1 MARIRASPEPSPEAG
16 AWRGRASAAVLALL
30 IARGCGARSSLDVS
44 PGQRERGGS
53 GAASHEGG
61 GGGGGGGGIPGQGGA
76 GGATLPPGC
85 WAELPGPML
94 VRVELSDRAFCMDAT
109 EVTNGHYAAWLE
121 TGPDPAAQPASCGWN
136 ESFAPWE
143 QVWPVPPDHMDHPV
157 AGVDHCDAE
166 AYCRFA
172 GKRLCRAG
180 AEAGATEEWEAACT
194 RGGEQAF
201 PYGDTFSRTPAMASS
216 SASVAPCPSSRCLRA
231 RAAMLAC
238 SISSGT

>member
-1 MARIRASPEPSPEAG
+1 
-16 AWRGRASAAVLALL
+16 
-30 IARGCGARSSLDVS
+30 
-44 PGQRERGGS
+44 
-53 GAASHEGG
+53 
-61 GGGGGGGGIPGQGGA
+61 
-76 GGATLPPGC
+76 
-85 WAELPGPML
+85 ML

-201 PYGDTFSRTPAMASS
+201 PYGDTFIADACNGIELGVGGTVPVVSM
-216 SASVAPCPSSRCLRA
+216 PSCEGGHAGLFDLVGNVTEWVDDCAGTGQHDFCATRGGGWLFLEGISCSTRWPYAREIGGAFTGFRCCRDA
-231 RAAMLAC
+231 E
-238 SISSGT
+238 